1 MENLDERN
9 RKHCLF
15 MMSLGLKGLG
25 RSDEAEKCAEELLA
39 MDNAHQGIRVHDL

>member
-1 MENLDERN
+1 
-9 RKHCLF
+9 

-25 RSDEAEKCAEELLA
+25 RTDEAEKCAQQLLA

>member
-1 MENLDERN
+1 
-9 RKHCLF
+9 

-25 RSDEAEKCAEELLA
+25 RIDEAEKWAEELLA